1 MGTPSFK
8 TIKSIT
14 FKPPSNGSARKFVAP
29 LALAGLAAVLLS
41 CSGHPSSITS
51 PPPPNVAG
59 AWEFVTVSNDGPVTG
74 IEAGLKEGQVL
85 VNQLEQPDGQITAGS
100 TQIAY
105 VSINPNSLLPIN
117 ITDFG
122 GSCTPISSVN
132 SLGPGSVTT
141 LGGTMTFTYVEN
153 GTVFSVVGT
162 LSGDGQ
168 SLLNGTYVQSGNTC
182 AADTGG
188 TITGNI
194 VPKLTGNYLG
204 QMCALESRSCQDVQ
218 QDFTDA
224 ANATISESSSGALTL
239 NLALTGTDNANLT
252 LSGTVT
258 GNAFSAQGTYNG
270 QLLTFDGYYEI
281 YANVPSLYLV
291 NATNPVQPFYV
302 GRLAVPPQP

>member
-1 MGTPSFK
+1 MPSFK
-8 TIKSIT
+8 TIRFTT
-14 FKPPSNGSARKFVAP
+14 FHRPRNIVAGRFVAP
-29 LALAGLAAVLLS
+29 LAGLGLVALLLS

-59 AWEFVTVSNDGPVTG
+59 AWEFVAASNDGPVTG
-74 IEAGLKEGQVL
+74 IEVALKEGQVL
-85 VNQLEQPDGQITAGS
+85 VNQLEQPDGQITAS
-100 TQIAY
+100 SSQISY
-105 VSINPNSLLPIN
+105 VSINPSSLLPIN
-117 ITDFG
+117 ITGFG

-153 GTVFSVVGT
+153 GTVFNVVGT

-168 SLLNGTYVQSGNTC
+168 SMLNGTYVQSGNTC
-182 AADTGG
+182 ATDTGG
-188 TITGNI
+188 TITGMI

-204 QMCALESRSCQDVQ
+204 QMCALGNSSCQDVQ

-252 LSGTVT
+252 LNGTVT

-302 GRLAVPPQP
+302 GRLAVPPQQ